1 MPKWVKFSKCRGNEI
16 MKSLMR
22 RREKGKV
29 LVAQSC
35 PTLCNPMDGSPGPWS
50 SPGKDT
56 GVGSHSLLQDDE
68 EGNLRNLE

>member
-1 MPKWVKFSKCRGNEI
+1 

-22 RREKGKV
+22 RREKGKG

-35 PTLCNPMDGSPGPWS
+35 PTLCNPMDCSPCLWS

-56 GVGSHSLLQDDE
+56 GVGRPSLLQDDE
-68 EGNLRNLE
+68 EGHLRNLE